1 MTRIFAVLGCGA
13 LLALTAPAAIAAS
26 KGAPRA
32 DVSAHDRRGAD
43 LVPSARDLR
52 LTRAKAPVAA
62 AYAVTPEDVGDV
74 DSFGRNL
81 RWLGVT
87 NAFLTLAETCDDPAA
102 ACQVLNPSPAST
114 SFSFTDTVRIRL
126 PAKATHSLL
135 CYWFSPVLQV
145 TYANQTAAPVVA
157 RLTYLPTL
165 TVTNPVLDDPALIDP
180 TTGAPF
186 GGRLTT
192 GMTSSERFEV
202 PLDPGVQITERTRDS
217 AVCIA
222 GFLNR
227 RTLIDQFGLTEAQAT
242 QFFKKP
248 TTVSLDVQGNAQH
261 VRFASLVFGL
271 RIIGD

>member
-1 MTRIFAVLGCGA
+1 MKRTCAVLVFGA
-13 LLALTAPAAIAAS
+13 LLALLAPAATAGSKVAVAARVP
-26 KGAPRA
+26 AAERA
-32 DVSAHDRRGAD
+32 GAD
-43 LVPSARDLR
+43 LVPASRHLR
-52 LTRAKAPVAA
+52 LSRAKGPVAS

-74 DSFGRNL
+74 DSFGRHL

-165 TVTNPVLDDPALIDP
+165 IVTNPVLDDPALIDP

-192 GMTSSERFEV
+192 GMTSPERFEV
-202 PLDPGVQITERTRDS
+202 PLDPGVQITERTRDA

-222 GFLNR
+222 GFLGR

-242 QFFKKP
+242 QFFRKP
-248 TTVSLDVQGNAQH
+248 TTVSLDVQGNTQH